1 MDKLHSWRKTLF
13 DPLAWWLSKRELR
26 KLMCGSSDI
35 EDVFEITDK
44 YIGRGYYARIH
55 AVQHRDEIIELVRLV
70 QNLEPKTVVELGTDK
85 GGTFF
90 LWCRLL
96 KKINKIASIDL
107 PDGRFGGGY
116 HNRRIKLY
124 MHFLFDNP
132 NISALFLRNDSHDP
146 TTKDALI
153 KWLKLDKIDFLYI
166 DGDHTYSGVKQD
178 FEMYSALVRPGGIIA
193 FHDIRTK
200 GNGHEVYKYW
210 NDLKENFKYSEIT
223 QNPSGSMGIGIIR
236 VADE

>member
-1 MDKLHSWRKTLF
+1 MSNLYSWRKTLF

-26 KLMCGSSDI
+26 YLLGNSKDI
-35 EDVFEITDK
+35 EDVVDITEK
-44 YIGRGYYARIH
+44 YVGRGYYASIH
-55 AVQHRDEIIELVRLV
+55 AVQHRDEIIQLVKVVQELMP
-70 QNLEPKTVVELGTDK
+70 ETVVELGTDK
-85 GGTFF
+85 GGTFL

-96 KKINKIASIDL
+96 KQLKKIASIDL

-116 HNRRIKLY
+116 HSRRMKLY
-124 MHFLFDNP
+124 RYFLFDNT
-132 NISALFLRNDSHDP
+132 NVSTLVLRNDSHKSE
-146 TTKDALI
+146 TKAALL

-178 FEMYSALVRPGGIIA
+178 FEMYSSLVRPGGIIA

-210 NDLKENFKYSEIT
+210 NELKSSFNYNEII
-223 QNPSGSMGIGIIR
+223 QNPSGSMGIGIIK
-236 VADE
+236 VAYE